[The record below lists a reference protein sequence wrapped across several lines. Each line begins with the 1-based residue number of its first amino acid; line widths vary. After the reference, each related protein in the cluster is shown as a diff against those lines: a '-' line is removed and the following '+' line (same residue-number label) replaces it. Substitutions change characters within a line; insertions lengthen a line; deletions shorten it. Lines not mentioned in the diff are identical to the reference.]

1 MKVPGRLVRGRVR
14 PDRWTA
20 LRFASMRWAA
30 LPVIDRR
37 WTAPLSAVALGF
49 GLFVGVAIGP
59 GTQGSFGSNSPVMVQ
74 VPDPNAQAAAPA
86 GPVPSVGAASICRR
100 LEQPWPRLR
109 AAAFTTARLVVEP
122 ADRPVLRCRRSRAPR
137 SHRRRCRRASRRR
150 RRRPPRS
157 HPSTPPR
164 TPPTTTTQPTEPT
177 TTTFTGTVV
186 HLNPKAGSYTL
197 AADGELIAIHTGNLP
212 DIGQTLKVDTTT
224 LANGTYGEDGNR
236 HRTGKR
242 GRVSIGGIVSFR
254 DPHSGIY
261 TLSAPGASVLV
272 RGGAQRTPP
281 SLGKRADVEV
291 RFADHRTSSRS
302 SPAGHEGCEKPPAL
316 PKPPRIALEQAGTVH
331 TDGDDPTRTGATGTT
346 DIEAIVEG
354 VCRSGSRKL
363 VVSADDLRESG
374 QDIPVAVPSRFQL
387 ANVETGDVV
396 KLSATIGESGNYTL
410 AGIASDERRQGA
422 DDQDLI
428 QP

>member
-1 MKVPGRLVRGRVR
+1 M
-14 PDRWTA
+14 
-20 LRFASMRWAA
+20 
-30 LPVIDRR
+30 
-37 WTAPLSAVALGF
+37 
-49 GLFVGVAIGP
+49 
-59 GTQGSFGSNSPVMVQ
+59 
-74 VPDPNAQAAAPA
+74 
-86 GPVPSVGAASICRR
+86 
-100 LEQPWPRLR
+100 
-109 AAAFTTARLVVEP
+109 
-122 ADRPVLRCRRSRAPR
+122 
-137 SHRRRCRRASRRR
+137 
-150 RRRPPRS
+150 
-157 HPSTPPR
+157 
-164 TPPTTTTQPTEPT
+164 
-177 TTTFTGTVV
+177 
-186 HLNPKAGSYTL
+186 
-197 AADGELIAIHTGNLP
+197 
-212 DIGQTLKVDTTT
+212 
-224 LANGTYGEDGNR
+224 
-236 HRTGKR
+236 RTGKR
-242 GRVSIGGIVSFR
+242 GRLSIGGIVSFR

-291 RFADHRTSSRS
+291 RFADHPEELEIM
-302 SPAGHEGCEKPPAL
+302 PAGHEGCEKPPAL

-331 TDGDDPTRTGATGTT
+331 TDGDDPSADEAATGTT

-374 QDIPVAVPSRFQL
+374 QDVPVAVPSKFQL

-396 KLSATIGESGNYTL
+396 KLSATIGDAGNYTL